1 MIANVNERKSEMT
14 KRAAKRIE
22 EALQYFTPAAL
33 GGITL
38 SAKARA
44 LAVQHNPE
52 LDAAVRPDTTRVKRH
67 NTENWQAWVYGG
79 SHKPKE

>member
-1 MIANVNERKSEMT
+1 MT

-33 GGITL
+33 CGITL
-38 SAKARA
+38 SAEARA
-44 LAVQHNPE
+44 IAVQHNPE
-52 LDAAVRPDTTRVKRH
+52 LAASVRPDTTRAKQH

>member
-1 MIANVNERKSEMT
+1 MA
-14 KRAAKRIE
+14 KRDAKRIE

-38 SAKARA
+38 SAEARA
-44 LAVQHNPE
+44 LAVQHNPGLE
-52 LDAAVRPDTTRVKRH
+52 AAIRPDTTRTKRP

-79 SHKPKE
+79 ATNQNREFAV

>member
-1 MIANVNERKSEMT
+1 MT

-38 SAKARA
+38 SAEVRA
-44 LAVQHNPE
+44 LAVQHNPGLE
-52 LDAAVRPDTTRVKRH
+52 AAMRPDTTRVKRL
-67 NTENWQAWVYGG
+67 NTENWQSHVYGG
-79 SHKPKE
+79 APRPKE